1 MRRETECVD
10 AARAPRL
17 NHRQGQA
24 IGRLIPI
31 ATAALAAGEGERV
44 GENVGRLL
52 GGWARSLYVG
62 VPALVALMFLLNRC
76 FADLAVFLLAATLV
90 GGFVLASAEVAGAIR
105 GIWQTI
111 TG

>member
-1 MRRETECVD
+1 MRPVRWWLLVVFV
-10 AARAPRL
+10 AAAVVSFSL
-17 NHRQGQA
+17 T
-24 IGRLIPI
+24 I

-52 GGWARSLYVG
+52 SGWAKSLYVG
-62 VPALVALMFLLNRC
+62 VTALVALMFLLNRR

-90 GGFVLASAEVAGAIR
+90 GGFVLAPSEVAGVIR